1 MYHNG
6 IAPSSVVIL
15 SVHPGPAEAGPT
27 RMHGV
32 NSSTLCLHGNRARV
46 R

>member
-6 IAPSSVVIL
+6 IAPSSVL
-15 SVHPGPAEAGPT
+15 MSSVHPGPAEAGPT